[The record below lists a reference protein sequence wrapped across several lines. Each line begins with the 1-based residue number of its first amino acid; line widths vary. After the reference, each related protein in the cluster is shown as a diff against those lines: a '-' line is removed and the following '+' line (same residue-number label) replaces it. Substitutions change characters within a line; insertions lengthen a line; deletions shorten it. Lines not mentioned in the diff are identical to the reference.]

1 MLPDAILD
9 NSVDLSTRPSV
20 GGTGPAV
27 LQVLPSLGSGG
38 VERGT
43 LEVARGLSEAGWR
56 PLVASAGGA
65 QAHALDRWQAPH
77 LTLPL
82 ASKAPWTV
90 WRNAGRLA
98 GLIERHGIDLV
109 HARSR
114 APAWSALWAAR
125 RTRRPFVT
133 TFHSPYGESPLK
145 HRYNAVMA
153 KGDAVIAI
161 SAWLGEHVRRHF
173 PEAAGRLTVIPRG
186 VDLAQFD
193 PALVRGDRIAAL
205 AEAWRLEDGRP
216 VVLLPGRLTRW
227 KGQGVLVEAMARLRG
242 SDAVAVLVGA
252 DQGRTAYAR
261 ELAGLIEARG
271 LGRHVRIVSECRDMP
286 AAYLLA
292 DVVVSA
298 STDPEG
304 IGRVSAEA
312 PFRVGDDEV
321 SASRSV
327 ELWRANRLTL
337 CHNLTGLPSAAVPTG
352 PADGVPMG
360 VQIVAQRYRED
371 MALDAAQAIEDA
383 CGVAT
388 PIDPMW

>member
-1 MLPDAILD
+1 M
-9 NSVDLSTRPSV
+9 DLSTRPPL

-65 QAHALDRWQAPH
+65 QAHALDRWHAPH

-125 RTRRPFVT
+125 RTHRPFVT
-133 TFHSPYGESPLK
+133 TFHSPYGENRFK

-193 PALVRGDRIAAL
+193 PAAVRGDRIAQL
-205 AEAWRLEDGRP
+205 AAAWRLEDGRP

-271 LGRHVRIVSECRDMP
+271 LGRHVRIVPECRDMP

-304 IGRVSAEA
+304 FGRVSAEA
-312 PFRVGDDEV
+312 LAMGRPVVASDHGGSREIVRHGENGLLVPPGD
-321 SASRSV
+321 
-327 ELWRANRLTL
+327 
-337 CHNLTGLPSAAVPTG
+337 AAALAAAMDQVL
-352 PADGVPMG
+352 
-360 VQIVAQRYRED
+360 
-371 MALDAAQAIEDA
+371 ALDAGQRAALAETA
-383 CGVAT
+383 RAHVAANFT
-388 PIDPMW
+388 VDLMVARTLQVYATLLGAS